1 MEGRQTHGFSSFFD
15 SESEILILGSFP
27 SVKSREEG
35 FYYGHPQNRFYKV
48 LSSCFNEPLP
58 FGIED
63 KKAFLAKHHIALSDS
78 IGECL
83 IVGSSDASIKQAA
96 PMDLGPIFK
105 AGKIRKILLNGKT
118 AEKFFYKF
126 QKIDK
131 SIPCITMPSTSA
143 ANAAWSLKKLVDF
156 YRPVLLG

>member
-1 MEGRQTHGFSSFFD
+1 MGDRQTHGFPSFFD

-58 FGIED
+58 IGIED

-78 IGECL
+78 IGECV
-83 IVGSSDASIKQAA
+83 IVGSSDVSIKQAV
-96 PMDLGPIFK
+96 PMDLRPIFK
-105 AGKIRKILLNGKT
+105 EGKIKKILLNGKT

-143 ANAAWSLKKLVDF
+143 ANAAWSLEKLIEI
-156 YRPVLLG
+156 YRAALLG

>member
-1 MEGRQTHGFSSFFD
+1 MEGRQTHGFPSFFD

-48 LSSCFNEPLP
+48 LASCFAEPLP
-58 FGIED
+58 VGVEG

-78 IGECL
+78 IGECV
-83 IVGSSDASIKQAA
+83 IVGSSDASIKQAT
-96 PMDLGPIFK
+96 PMDLGPIFNK
-105 AGKIRKILLNGKT
+105 GKIKRILLKGKT

-143 ANAAWSLKKLVDF
+143 ANAAWSLGKLIDF
-156 YRPVLLG
+156 YKVALIG

>member
-1 MEGRQTHGFSSFFD
+1 MGDRQTHGFPSFFD
-15 SESEILILGSFP
+15 SESGILILGSFP

-58 FGIED
+58 IGIED

-78 IGECL
+78 IMECL

-96 PMDLGPIFK
+96 PMDLRPIFK
-105 AGKIRKILLNGKT
+105 EGKIKKILFNGKT

-131 SIPCITMPSTSA
+131 SIPSVTMPSTSA
-143 ANAAWSLKKLVDF
+143 ANAAWSLEKLIEI
-156 YRPVLLG
+156 YKAELIG